1 MNIIV
6 ALLIFG
12 LVVLVHE
19 FGHYITAVKSGIL
32 VEEFAIGMG
41 PILLKKQGKET
52 LYTIRAFP
60 LGGFCK
66 MLGEDEDLM
75 VENSFNSK
83 SVRARMLV
91 ISGGVIMNII
101 LAFITFFVVFSYLGY
116 SEPVVY
122 DVMDGYES
130 PLQQGDRV
138 YSIDG
143 YKVNT
148 QRELGLRLSDASADD
163 IRKGEEPVIDLVYIR
178 DGEKNQID
186 IPLRKSE
193 DGRYLIG
200 FYLNNKSGIF
210 GEEVEGIEKATFME
224 TAKQAV
230 YEMNFVIESTFYG
243 LKKLVT
249 DEDPLSIVAGPIG
262 IIGVI
267 GDTYEQSMEQAGL
280 GIAFLNML
288 YLAGLISANLAVF
301 NLLPFP
307 ALDGGRLVFL
317 SIEGITGKPV
327 PPKIEGYIHLMGF
340 ILLISLAIVIAVSD
354 VIKLF

>member
-41 PILLKKQGKET
+41 PVLAKKQGKVT
-52 LYTIRAFP
+52 LYTVRAFP

-83 SVRARMLV
+83 SVGARMLV

-101 LAFITFFVVFSYLGY
+101 LAFIAFFIVFSYFGY

-122 DVMDGYES
+122 DIMEGYES
-130 PLQQGDRV
+130 PLQSGDRV

-143 YKVNT
+143 HKVNT

-163 IRKGEEPVIDLVYIR
+163 IRRGERPVIDLVYIR
-178 DGEKNQID
+178 DGEKNQVD
-186 IPLRKSE
+186 LPLQLNDE
-193 DGRYLIG
+193 RYLIG
-200 FYLNNKSGIF
+200 FYLNHKSGVF
-210 GEEVEGIEKATFME
+210 GEEVEGVEKASFME
-224 TAKQAV
+224 TSKQAV
-230 YEMNFVIESTFYG
+230 YEMGFVIESTFYG

-249 DEDPLSIVAGPIG
+249 DENPLSIVAGPIG

-280 GIAFLNML
+280 GVAVLNML

-301 NLLPFP
+301 NLLPVP

-317 SIEGITGKPV
+317 SVEAVTGKPV
-327 PPKIEGYIHLMGF
+327 PPKIEGYIHLVGF
-340 ILLISLAIVIAVSD
+340 AILIGLAIVIAVSD
-354 VIKLF
+354 VMKLF